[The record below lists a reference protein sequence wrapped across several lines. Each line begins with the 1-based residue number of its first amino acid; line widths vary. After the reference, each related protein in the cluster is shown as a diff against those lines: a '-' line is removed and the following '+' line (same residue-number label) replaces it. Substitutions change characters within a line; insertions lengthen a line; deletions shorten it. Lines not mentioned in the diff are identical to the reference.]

1 MAEIILKGH
10 KVAKGKAQGEALVSQ
25 SAISFLGG
33 VNPETGLVVEI
44 GHELEGLSVSDKI
57 LVFPVGKGST
67 SGSYQL
73 YTLVHFQK
81 APRAIINRRADP
93 IVAIGAII
101 GDIPMVD
108 KLEPDPLQVI
118 KTGDLVEVDADQGI
132 VRVRPRT
139 RSK

>member
-1 MAEIILKGH
+1 MAEIVLKGH

-33 VNPETGLVVEI
+33 VNPETGLVVEK
-44 GHELEGLSVSDKI
+44 GHELEGVSVSDRI

-73 YTLVHFQK
+73 YTLAHFKK

-108 KLEPDPLQVI
+108 KLEPDPLEVI

-132 VRVRPRT
+132 VRVRPQT
-139 RSK
+139 GPK